1 MGRKPMS
8 ESPKLGRMVIL
19 LNDAERA
26 ALDSAATAAG
36 KPTSTWARD
45 ELLRLA
51 TETKPAAKKPARKK

>member
-8 ESPKLGRMVIL
+8 ETPKLGRMVIL
-19 LNDAERA
+19 LNDSERA
-26 ALDSAATAAG
+26 ALDAAAKASG

-51 TETKPAAKKPARKK
+51 SEVKTPAKKTARKK